1 MSLLGAELNVV
12 NGVDGSR
19 RTFRHGA
26 TVHMTAGTWFE
37 VNTGSWELREC
48 ATESGEGGR
57 QICTGFGLSRLP
69 DVLAYCE
76 PDQGPFKFV
85 LCPGNFTVVVKPFEI
100 QLAADD
106 ESGIHPSWQSMDPT
120 TDMFVFNAM
129 RVVNIR
135 IKKLVV
141 PLRFRRKTSN
151 TAFLLPSDTTI
162 IPTINMITMHQ
173 DPITPT
179 RYSKFVPE
187 DPSNLAFEHANV
199 HWSRSMVNLSDDAI
213 CTVRFTTTSFQRKE
227 TGSVFQIEFGVGDAV
242 SALVHPLHSAYFVV
256 NTYSARHPF
265 DIGTSFQRLVDAFD
279 KADVELRRGPKSKSA
294 VLKDITNQPCSEESP
309 CGAEEIPCGP
319 LSPEQ
324 FLHLGAPVQQL
335 ARIADDAT
343 MTAICMAS
351 YAAHMHE
358 RSPAEIEA
366 LRAAAAIRISQA
378 KEARRL
384 AAAEKPD
391 MDEE

>member
-1 MSLLGAELNVV
+1 MSLFGAELSVF
-12 NGVDGSR
+12 NGVDGSH

-48 ATESGEGGR
+48 GEGGR
-57 QICTGFGLSRLP
+57 QVCTGFGMSRLP
-69 DVLAYCE
+69 DVLADCE
-76 PDQGPFKFV
+76 LDRGPFKYV

-100 QLAADD
+100 QLAVEE

-120 TDMFVFNAM
+120 GMFVFDTM
-129 RVVNIR
+129 TVVNIR
-135 IKKLVV
+135 MKKLLV

-151 TAFLLPSDTTI
+151 AAFRLPSGTAI
-162 IPTINMITMHQ
+162 IPTINVITTHQ

-187 DPSNLAFEHANV
+187 SNLAFEHANV
-199 HWSRSMVNLSDDAI
+199 KWSRSMDKLSDAAM
-213 CTVRFTTTSFQRKE
+213 CTVRFTTTSFQCKE
-227 TGSVFQIEFGVGDAV
+227 TSSIFQIEFGVGDTV
-242 SALVHPLHSAYFVV
+242 STLVHPLHSAYFVV
-256 NTYSARHPF
+256 NTYTARYPL
-265 DIGTSFQRLVDAFD
+265 DVGASFQHLADAFD
-279 KADVELRRGPKSKSA
+279 KADVELQKGAKTKPA
-294 VLKDITNQPCSEESP
+294 VLNDITNQACSEESP
-309 CGAEEIPCGP
+309 CNAKESPHSLP
-319 LSPEQ
+319 SPEQ

-335 ARIADDAT
+335 ARIADDAA
-343 MTAICMAS
+343 MTVVCMAS
-351 YAAHMHE
+351 YAAHMHD

-378 KEARRL
+378 TEARRL
-384 AAAEKPD
+384 AAAEKLA